1 MFHRLT
7 DHDHRLLDALAGREA
22 PRWCDRGLRLLTHA
36 GGARLTVGLSI
47 ILLLIPGTRHLGLV
61 TALAN
66 LTSHLLVQALKR
78 TVVRPRPS
86 VGLPGLTALVELTGS
101 LLVPLGAR
109 RGSDGGRNGCLPGR
123 ARDRHSCHAPRTSR
137 GRFPSV
143 SPGALRHRRGRRPDA
158 RCRRRASRP
167 SELIVSHLQLV
178 QLSSPITTRPQSPVP
193 RRSWPGAVPRLPQ
206 AQRSGRRS
214 RTRRRRAPGIR

>member
-66 LTSHLLVQALKR
+66 MTSHLLVQALKR

-86 VGLPGLTALVELTGS
+86 VGLPGLTALVESPDHFSFPSGHAAAAMAVAMGVFLGEPVIGIPVMLLA
-101 LLVPLGAR
+101 LLVGASRVYLRVHYVTDVVVGQTLGA
-109 RGSDGGRNGCLPGR
+109 
-123 ARDRHSCHAPRTSR
+123 AA
-137 GRFPSV
+137 
-143 SPGALRHRRGRRPDA
+143 AL
-158 RCRRRASRP
+158 
-167 SELIVSHLQLV
+167 LVHLS
-178 QLSSPITTRPQSPVP
+178 LS
-193 RRSWPGAVPRLPQ
+193 
-206 AQRSGRRS
+206 
-214 RTRRRRAPGIR
+214 